1 MWSARQRTGQGGA
14 RLSSCR
20 GHGTGK
26 TTLFQDIV
34 ERASWDDP
42 VLRIGPQ
49 IRLGYYAQ
57 EHDTLDASRTI
68 LDELRHFA
76 GLSKDRAFTV
86 LSKFLFSWED
96 MDKQI
101 ATLSG
106 GEKSRVQMAKLM
118 VSGANFLLLDEPTNH
133 LDIASREQDAPLIE
147 DIEGLEEQKLQTERD
162 LAVAYRDRDFK
173 RGDRLTKSLRRVEAE
188 IDGLYAAWEENP

>member
-1 MWSARQRTGQGGA
+1 M
-14 RLSSCR
+14 
-20 GHGTGK
+20 
-26 TTLFQDIV
+26 
-34 ERASWDDP
+34 
-42 VLRIGPQ
+42 LRIGPQ

-147 DIEGLEEQKLQTERD
+147 DIERLEEQKLQTERD

-188 IDGLYAAWEENP
+188 IEGLYAAWEESP